1 MKEKIEKD
9 SDDIEK
15 KALKAYIGELEKERK
30 FLRLAVIALIIGGGF
45 LNTHYPIWHVKFWLE
60 LFINSGALILSAL
73 FVYLIST
80 WFYFIFLGI
89 AWIWKKKLK
98 KSI

>member
-1 MKEKIEKD
+1 MKEKIEKEFE
-9 SDDIEK
+9 SIERK
-15 KALKAYIGELEKERK
+15 TSKAYIGELEKETK

-45 LNTHYPIWHVKFWLE
+45 LNTHYPIWHIKFWLE
-60 LFINSGALILSAL
+60 LFINSAALILSAL
-73 FVYLIST
+73 FVYLIGA

-89 AWIWKKKLK
+89 TWVWKKKLK